1 MTKKG
6 EKTFT
11 DFDGTNT
18 PKDFDFPSIEIED
31 IDRAVFNLFDKQIRF
46 EIEEN
51 GKSKKF
57 RSYFLPEKDLH

>member
-31 IDRAVFNLFDKQIRF
+31 IDRAVFNLFDKQI
-46 EIEEN
+46 
-51 GKSKKF
+51 
-57 RSYFLPEKDLH
+57 